1 MRNAKEKVMLLGSY
15 AGTAA
20 IACKRFMILFFF
32 LNVLRGSFHGPCHEF
47 LQREVFP
54 DGGFHG
60 KIDDPIFQG
69 NRDEG
74 RYLIGG
80 GQGFLAVHEPL
91 DESRTDYVAPG
102 KKLPARIVDQEK
114 CIKCGMCIAS
124 CKFKAI
130 EKK

>member
-32 LNVLRGSFHGPCHEF
+32 LNVLRGSLHGPRHEF

-60 KIDDPIFQG
+60 KIDDPVFQG

-74 RYLIGG
+74 RYLVGG

-91 DESRTDYVAPG
+91 DEDLGMPG
-102 KKLPARIVDQEK
+102 ELFSDKVVVD
-114 CIKCGMCIAS
+114 GAS
-124 CKFKAI
+124 VHANG
-130 EKK
+130 

>member
-32 LNVLRGSFHGPCHEF
+32 LNVLRGSLHGPRHEF

-60 KIDDPIFQG
+60 KIDDPVFQG

-74 RYLIGG
+74 RYLRLMTIWACRESF
-80 GQGFLAVHEPL
+80 FL
-91 DESRTDYVAPG
+91 T
-102 KKLPARIVDQEK
+102 K
-114 CIKCGMCIAS
+114 
-124 CKFKAI
+124 
-130 EKK
+130 